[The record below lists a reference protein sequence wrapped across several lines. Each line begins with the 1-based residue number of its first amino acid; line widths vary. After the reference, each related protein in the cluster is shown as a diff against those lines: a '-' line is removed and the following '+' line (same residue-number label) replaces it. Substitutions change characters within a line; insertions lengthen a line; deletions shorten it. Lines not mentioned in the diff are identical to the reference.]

1 MTDTATATDTDT
13 ATRRPLTIA
22 DVLEQM
28 ADSIPDKT
36 AVQTKDRAIS
46 YRELDERANRVANHL
61 LSRGVGRGDNVAV
74 HAYNCVE
81 WVEMFLGSMKISA
94 VPINVNYKYLHDEL
108 LHVYENSE
116 SVYAVVGPQFVDA
129 VEEIRPRLTHLRDV
143 LVIGEDYDAALAAA
157 SAERPDAQRS
167 EDDHYIIYTGGT
179 TGLPKGVV
187 WRQEDVVRGAL
198 NALRY
203 GAPLES
209 VEQLGEEAA
218 ATENHIRLSTC
229 GPMMHG
235 GSQWIMGCS
244 FVAGQTFVL
253 YTEPSFDAEKMLDL
267 ASQAKVTMLSVLG
280 DAMARP
286 IAEALLAQPDRW
298 DLSNLLALANGAAP
312 VASAVRQQLR
322 EALPGKVFTDS
333 YGSSEAGTAGIIVDD
348 GSDHA
353 APRFEVGA
361 DVTVLDKNNDV
372 CPPGEVGMLA
382 RGGHLPI
389 GYLNDPEK
397 SAATFIERDGE
408 RWALS
413 GDTAVIEKDGLITLL
428 GRGSQTI
435 NSGGEKIHP
444 EEVEGV
450 MKSHDG
456 VLDAAVVGTPHPRW
470 GQMVTALVQRRPDSS
485 VTEEELEAHA
495 RKKISNYKVPKE
507 IIFID
512 RVPRTPTGKVSYP
525 DALKEAKVALDIDA

>member
-1 MTDTATATDTDT
+1 MSDRTT
-13 ATRRPLTIA
+13 TRPITIP
-22 DVLEQM
+22 DVVEQM
-28 ADSIPDKT
+28 ADSIPHKT
-36 AVQTKDRAIS
+36 AVQTMNTVMS
-46 YRELDERANRVANHL
+46 YVELDKRTNRVADYL
-61 LSRGVGRGDNVAV
+61 LSVGVGRGDHVAV
-74 HAYNCVE
+74 HAYNCIE
-81 WVEMFLGSMKISA
+81 WVEVFLGSMKIGA

-108 LHVYENSE
+108 FHIYENSS
-116 SVYAVVGPQFVDA
+116 SVVAVVGPEFVDA
-129 VEEIRPRLTHLRDV
+129 LDEIRPKLPLLREV
-143 LVIGEDYDAALAAA
+143 LVIGEDYESALATA
-157 SAERPDAQRS
+157 SDARPDVERS
-167 EDDHYIIYTGGT
+167 EGDHYIIYTGGT

-203 GAPLES
+203 GAPMDS
-209 VEQLGEEAA
+209 VEQLGREAA
-218 ATENHIRLSTC
+218 AAENHIRLSTC

-253 YTEPSFDAEKMLDL
+253 YTEPGFDAEKMLDL
-267 ASQAKVTMLSVLG
+267 ASKAEVTMLSVLG

-298 DLSNLLALANGAAP
+298 DMSNLLALANGAAP
-312 VASAVRQQLR
+312 VSTAVRQQLR

-361 DVTVLDKNNDV
+361 DVTVLDKNNNV
-372 CPPGEVGMLA
+372 CPPGEIGVLA
-382 RGGHLPI
+382 RGGNLPL
-389 GYLNDPEK
+389 GYLNEPEK
-397 SAATFIERDGE
+397 TAETFVEIDGK
-408 RWALS
+408 RWVLS
-413 GDTAVIEKDGLITLL
+413 GDTAVIEEDGLITLL

-450 MKSHDG
+450 LKSHDG

-470 GQMVTALVQRRPDSS
+470 GQAVTALVQRRPGSS
-485 VTEEELEAHA
+485 VTDQELEAFA
-495 RKKISNYKVPKE
+495 RSKISNYKVPKE
-507 IIFID
+507 IIIVD

-525 DALKEAKVALDIDA
+525 DALEEAKVALHIEG

>member
-1 MTDTATATDTDT
+1 MSDTT
-13 ATRRPLTIA
+13 TRRPITIP
-22 DVLEQM
+22 DVIEQM
-28 ADSIPDKT
+28 ADSVPDKT
-36 AVQTKDRAIS
+36 AVQTMDALMS
-46 YRELDERANRVANHL
+46 YKELDARTNRVANHL
-61 LSRGVGRGDNVAV
+61 LSLGVGRGDNVAV
-74 HAYNCVE
+74 HAYNCIE
-81 WVEMFLGSMKISA
+81 WVEVFIGSMKIGA
-94 VPINVNYKYLHDEL
+94 VPINVNYKYRRDEL
-108 LHVYENSE
+108 SHIYDNSE
-116 SVYAVVGPQFVDA
+116 SVVAVVGPTFVDA
-129 VEEIRPRLTHLRDV
+129 LEEIRPTLPHLREV
-143 LVIGEDYDAALAAA
+143 IVIGEEYDTAMAAA
-157 SAERPDAQRS
+157 CAERPDVQHS

-209 VEQLGEEAA
+209 VEQLGQEAA
-218 ATENHIRLSTC
+218 AAENDIRLSTC

-267 ASQAKVTMLSVLG
+267 ASKTKVSMLSVLG

-286 IAEALLAQPDRW
+286 IAEALLAQPARW
-298 DLSNLLALANGAAP
+298 DMSHLLALANGAAP
-312 VASAVRQQLR
+312 VSPAVRQQLR
-322 EALPGKVFTDS
+322 EALPGKIFTDS

-353 APRFEVGA
+353 APRFQVGPE
-361 DVTVLDKNNDV
+361 VTVLDKNNNV
-372 CPPGEVGMLA
+372 CAPGEVGILA
-382 RGGHLPI
+382 RGGNLPL

-397 SAATFIERDGE
+397 SAKTFIEKDGT

-413 GDTAVIEKDGLITLL
+413 GDMAVIEGGGVITLL

-450 MKSHDG
+450 LKSHDS
-456 VLDAAVVGTPHPRW
+456 VLDAAVVGTPHERW

-485 VTEEELEAHA
+485 VTEDELEAHA
-495 RKKISNYKVPKE
+495 RIKISNYKVPKE
-507 IIFID
+507 IIFVD

-525 DALKEAKVALDIDA
+525 DVLHEAKGALGIDD